1 MSVRRHRLVRG
12 CWSIEMALVI
22 DLLESPL
29 SGRYGVFLRG
39 SGPEMKK
46 GSVGVQMTGNCALGI
61 PEPAVGYLE
70 TRTETPILPKSSFS

>member
-46 GSVGVQMTGNCALGI
+46 GSVGVQMTGNCALGV

-70 TRTETPILPKSSFS
+70 DRPKSTLIQASPI